1 MTGVVTQRRTF
12 HVRPD
17 LKPLTVVPL
26 LQALVDGA
34 DVSQLADVSGL
45 RTSKSQDEAKAE
57 LRKLGLLDGT
67 TVTDRGLAL
76 LKLAQRRNHLVSEAI
91 HALYIKLSI
100 ETSDN
105 PHARTGWA
113 YAQVCSSIWLSGS
126 GVLDSRGIIGRVTS
140 AAGERFGLSPDQVTF
155 GPKSVSGVTNWLGHL
170 EPPIYTN
177 SSSPPTI
184 SLRHVCPPE
193 AMWWAVD
200 MLHYEGGIRIP
211 AGVRLPLTGDRVD
224 TLCSYLLLHG
234 ESLGRALEQAKRRSD
249 YGNNG
254 IFDTGT
260 AGGQG
265 RWVLL
270 SRQMQ
275 PPDTEA

>member
-1 MTGVVTQRRTF
+1 M
-12 HVRPD
+12 RPD
-17 LKPLTVVPL
+17 LKPLTVVPILKAL
-26 LQALVDGA
+26 LNGA

-45 RTSKSQDEAKAE
+45 RTSKSQDEAKSE
-57 LRKLGLLDGT
+57 LRKLGLVEGIE
-67 TVTDRGLAL
+67 VTGRGVAL
-76 LKLAQRRNHLVSEAI
+76 LKLAQRRNHLVAEAI
-91 HALYIKLSI
+91 HALYIRLSL
-100 ETSDN
+100 ESSDN
-105 PHARTGWA
+105 SNARMGWA

-126 GVLDSRGIIGRVTS
+126 GELDSRGIIGRVTS
-140 AAGERFGLSPDQVTF
+140 AAGERFGLTPDLIVF
-155 GPKSVSGVTNWLGHL
+155 GPKSVSGVTNWLSHL
-170 EPPIYTN
+170 EPPVYTN

-193 AMWWAVD
+193 AVWWAVD
-200 MLHYEGGIRIP
+200 MLHYEGGTRIP
-211 AGVRLPLTGDRVD
+211 AGVRLPLDAERAD
-224 TLCSYLLLHG
+224 ALCSYLLLQG
-234 ESLGRALEQAKRRSD
+234 ESLGRALDQAKRRSD

-260 AGGQG
+260 AGGRG